1 MTPDA
6 PNSTTPLPRFGTKTS
21 SSRTSHTHHRKSFPP
36 PSPERSTSRKRPPF
50 LMAPWAP
57 FVGLCRS
64 KLAVT
69 VVYKGEKKDE
79 VLGVAAPGT
88 SCWTS
93 GVTPPNDKW

>member
-1 MTPDA
+1 
-6 PNSTTPLPRFGTKTS
+6 
-21 SSRTSHTHHRKSFPP
+21 
-36 PSPERSTSRKRPPF
+36 
-50 LMAPWAP
+50 MAPWAP